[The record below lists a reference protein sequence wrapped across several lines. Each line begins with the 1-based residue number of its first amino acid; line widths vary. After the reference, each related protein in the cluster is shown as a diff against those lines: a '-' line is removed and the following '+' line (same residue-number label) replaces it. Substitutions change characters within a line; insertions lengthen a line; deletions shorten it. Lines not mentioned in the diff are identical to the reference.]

1 MIWHEHLIRGI
12 AGLLGEGYT
21 LEEVKSTFIE
31 LLPQQPQQADDIDQ
45 TTIYDFIEEEL
56 HD

>member
-1 MIWHEHLIRGI
+1 MEYQELIARGI
-12 AGLLGEGYT
+12 LGLLGQGYT
-21 LEEVKSTFIE
+21 MDDVKRIVSE
-31 LLPQQPQQADDIDQ
+31 LLPQPQQADDIDQ